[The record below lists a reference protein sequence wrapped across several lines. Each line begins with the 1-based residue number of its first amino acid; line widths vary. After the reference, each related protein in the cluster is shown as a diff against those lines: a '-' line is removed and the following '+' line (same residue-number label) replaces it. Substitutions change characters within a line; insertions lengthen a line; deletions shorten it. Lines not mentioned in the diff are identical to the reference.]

1 MAEPQHCETTAGGE
15 PETIR
20 FLVHGMHCAGCVSRV
35 ENALNDVPGASDP
48 AVNLATHEV
57 RVRWDQNSATEDA
70 AASFAP
76 AVEKLGFELEW
87 PSDSNGDIT
96 LSNDPAPQ
104 SGASL
109 ADLILPATLAFAVFA
124 LSNVGGYRVHDR
136 SPLLILSGIVVF
148 WHGRSFFSGAWSAAR
163 SGFADM
169 NTLIAIGTGVAF
181 GVSALGMLLP
191 RSIWQG
197 KTPIYFESAAMIIV
211 FVLLGRTLEE
221 RAKRRT
227 TGAINAL
234 LDLRPPAVTRLT
246 GDDDSSGEEV
256 RVEEIRVGDRLL
268 VRPGESIAVDGVV
281 SSGRSTVD
289 EAAMTGES
297 VPVEKTVGSRVL
309 GGTVNQAGSF
319 VFEATAVGG
328 QTLLSQIVDLVR
340 DAQTSKA
347 PVARLA
353 DRVSAWFVP
362 IILLIAVA
370 TFTGWLLT
378 GTFEQAFLAA
388 VAVLVIACPCALGL
402 ATPTAIMV
410 GVGRGA
416 EQHVLIRSGAALEAL
431 AGVDTI
437 VFDKT
442 GTLTEGR
449 MAVASL
455 QPAEGVTEDELLAAA
470 AAVEQRSEHPLAV
483 AIRQAADDHGLALPG
498 VDDFAA
504 DPGRGAS
511 ATVDGSRVLV
521 GTRAFLGESGVEF
534 QNATDDAHQAQAMSQ
549 VFVARDDRFLGV
561 IGVSDSVRDE
571 AFATIQTLQR
581 LELNTVLLSGD
592 RKAVVEALAGKV
604 GIERCF
610 AEVLPDGKARVI
622 EELQQAGRRVAMIG
636 DGVNDAPA
644 LAKADVGIAM
654 GAGTDIAMQTAD
666 VTLSTS
672 NLQALV
678 DAVGLSRRTMR
689 TIRQNLFFALV
700 YNCIGIPLAAGLF
713 YPWLGVMLPPMFAAA
728 AMALSSVS
736 VVSNSLRL
744 KRFV

>member
-1 MAEPQHCETTAGGE
+1 MTDTQHCETAAGAG
-15 PETIR
+15 PETVR

-35 ENALNDVPGASDP
+35 ENALNDIPGVSEP

-57 RVRWDQNSATEDA
+57 RVRWDRSIRSGEATA
-70 AASFAP
+70 VFASP
-76 AVEKLGFELEW
+76 IEKLGYEIEW
-87 PSDSNGDIT
+87 RGDAEVGAQDGERDDEGT
-96 LSNDPAPQ
+96 LRQLIVPTV
-104 SGASL
+104 L
-109 ADLILPATLAFAVFA
+109 ALAVFVLSMGGWAFAGREA
-124 LSNVGGYRVHDR
+124 L
-136 SPLLILSGIVVF
+136 LLVLTAPVVF
-148 WHGRSFFSGAWSAAR
+148 CYGRSFFTGAWAAAR

-181 GVSALGMLLP
+181 GVSALGTLLP
-191 RSIWQG
+191 AAVWQG
-197 KTPIYFESAAMIIV
+197 QPPIYFESAAMITV

-234 LDLRPPAVTRLT
+234 LDLRPPRVTRLT
-246 GDDDSSGEEV
+246 GDDESTGEEV
-256 RVEEIRVGDRLL
+256 RVEDVRVGDRLL

-281 SSGRSTVD
+281 TRGQSSVD

-297 VPVEKTVGSRVL
+297 VPVEKSVGSRVL
-309 GGTVNQAGSF
+309 GGTVNQSGSF
-319 VFEATAVGG
+319 VLEATAVGG

-362 IILLIAVA
+362 LILLISAA
-370 TFTGWLLT
+370 TFVGWLLA
-378 GTFEQAFLAA
+378 GSFEQAFLAA

-416 EQHVLIRSGAALEAL
+416 ERHVLIRSGAALEAL
-431 AGVDTI
+431 ADVDTI

-449 MAVASL
+449 MSVAAL
-455 QPAEGVTEDELLAAA
+455 HPVAGVSENELLTVA

-483 AIRQAADDHGLALPG
+483 AIRHAAVERAVSVPR
-498 VDDFAA
+498 VDDFVAVA
-504 DPGRGAS
+504 GRGAR
-511 ATVDGSRVLV
+511 ATVDGLSVLV
-521 GTRAFLGESGVEF
+521 GTHEFLAEAAVSGLDDV
-534 QNATDDAHQAQAMSQ
+534 NALEVAAAMSS
-549 VFVARDDRFLGV
+549 VLVARDGRLLGAIDV
-561 IGVSDSVRDE
+561 ADTIRSE
-571 AFATIQTLQR
+571 AAATVAGLQR
-581 LELNTVLLSGD
+581 LELASVLLSGD
-592 RKAVVEALAGKV
+592 RRAVVDALGAKV
-604 GIERCF
+604 GIERCIS
-610 AEVLPDGKARVI
+610 EVLPDGKARVI
-622 EELQQAGRRVAMIG
+622 EELQQNGCHVAMIG
-636 DGVNDAPA
+636 DGINDAPA
-644 LAKADVGIAM
+644 LAQADVGIAM

-666 VTLSTS
+666 VTLST
-672 NLQALV
+672 NQLQAVV
-678 DAVGLSRRTMR
+678 DAVRLSRRTMR

-700 YNCIGIPLAAGLF
+700 YNCLGIPLAAGLF

>member
-1 MAEPQHCETTAGGE
+1 MTETQHSETAAGGDA
-15 PETIR
+15 ETVR

-35 ENALNDVPGASDP
+35 ENALKEVPGVSEP

-57 RVRWDQNSATEDA
+57 RVRWKTSSVDGEISAAVT
-70 AASFAP
+70 AP
-76 AVEKLGFELEW
+76 IEKLGYEIEW
-87 PSDSNGDIT
+87 PRDADPDSHEGEHDGDGSFVS
-96 LSNDPAPQ
+96 LVWPAV
-104 SGASL
+104 L
-109 ADLILPATLAFAVFA
+109 A
-124 LSNVGGYRVHDR
+124 
-136 SPLLILSGIVVF
+136 IVVF
-148 WHGRSFFSGAWSAAR
+148 GLSMGGVIFPGRNMLLLLLTSPIVFWSGRPFFTGAWSAAR

-181 GVSALGMLLP
+181 GVSALGTLLP
-191 RSIWQG
+191 ASVWQER
-197 KTPIYFESAAMIIV
+197 PPVYFESAAMITV

-227 TGAINAL
+227 TGAVNAL
-234 LDLRPPAVTRLT
+234 LDLRPPTATRLA
-246 GDDDSSGEEV
+246 DENDSTGEEV
-256 RVEEIRVGDRLL
+256 RVDEIRVGDRLL
-268 VRPGESIAVDGVV
+268 VRPGERIAVDGEVV
-281 SSGRSTVD
+281 SGRAVVD

-297 VPVEKTVGSRVL
+297 VPIEKSVGSRVL
-309 GGTVNQAGSF
+309 GGTVNQSGSIE
-319 VFEATAVGG
+319 FEATAVGG
-328 QTLLSQIVDLVR
+328 QTMLSQIVDLVR

-362 IILLIAVA
+362 IILLIALA
-370 TFTGWLLT
+370 TFVGWLIA
-378 GTFEQAFLAA
+378 GSFEQAFLAA
-388 VAVLVIACPCALGL
+388 VAVLVVACPCALGL

-416 EQHVLIRSGAALEAL
+416 ERHVLIRSGAALESL

-455 QPAEGVTEDELLAAA
+455 QPENGISEEDLLVAA
-470 AAVEQRSEHPLAV
+470 AAVEQRSEHPLAL
-483 AIRQAADDHGLALPG
+483 AICQAVSDSGLSLPG
-498 VDDFAA
+498 VDDFESEA
-504 DPGRGAS
+504 GRGAR
-511 ATVDGSRVLV
+511 ATVDGQRVLV
-521 GTRAFLGESGVEF
+521 GSRAFLSGSGIEMSEPAHAADDDSSDA
-534 QNATDDAHQAQAMSQ
+534 ATSR
-549 VFVARDDRFLGV
+549 VCVARENQFLGA
-561 IGVSDSVRDE
+561 ISISDSVRDE
-571 AFATIQTLQR
+571 AFGTVQSLQR

-592 RKAVVEALAGKV
+592 RQAVVESLARSV

-672 NLQALV
+672 DLSALV
-678 DAVGLSRRTMR
+678 SAVRLSRRTMR

-700 YNCIGIPLAAGLF
+700 YNCVGIPLAAGLF

>member
-1 MAEPQHCETTAGGE
+1 MTEPQRLETVAGDE
-15 PETIR
+15 PETLR

-35 ENALNDVPGASDP
+35 ENALKEVPGVSDP

-57 RVRWDQNSATEDA
+57 RVRWERCRAVDDA
-70 AASFAP
+70 VASFAP
-76 AVEKLGFELEW
+76 AIEKLGFELEW
-87 PSDSNGDIT
+87 PDAGGVKESKLDEVS
-96 LSNDPAPQ
+96 P
-104 SGASL
+104 ASL
-109 ADLILPATLAFAVFA
+109 AVPMLLAAVVFP
-124 LSNVGGYRVHDR
+124 LSMGGWEFVGRE
-136 SPLLILSGIVVF
+136 LLLLVLTAPVVF
-148 WHGRSFFSGAWSAAR
+148 WFGRSFFSGAWSAAR

-181 GVSALGMLLP
+181 GVSALGTLLP
-191 RSIWQG
+191 ASVWQG
-197 KTPIYFESAAMIIV
+197 QPPIYFESAAMITV

-234 LDLRPPAVTRLT
+234 LDLRPPTATRLT
-246 GDDDSSGEEV
+246 GDDDPSGEEV

-268 VRPGESIAVDGVV
+268 VRPGERIAVDGVV
-281 SSGRSTVD
+281 SSGRSSVD

-297 VPVEKTVGSRVL
+297 VPVEKTAGGRVL

-362 IILLIAVA
+362 IILLIAAV
-370 TFTGWLLT
+370 TFVGWLVASS
-378 GTFEQAFLAA
+378 FEQAFLAA

-416 EQHVLIRSGAALEAL
+416 ERHVLIRSGAALEAL
-431 AGVDTI
+431 AAVDTI

-449 MAVASL
+449 MAVGLL
-455 QPAEGVTEDELLAAA
+455 QPVGSVSEDELLAAA
-470 AAVEQRSEHPLAV
+470 AAVEQRSEHPIAV
-483 AIRQAADDHGLALPG
+483 AVCQAAADRDLMLSD
-498 VDDFAA
+498 VDDFGSES
-504 DPGRGAS
+504 GRGAS
-511 ATVDGSRVLV
+511 ATVDGRRVHV
-521 GTRAFLGESGVEF
+521 GTRRFLSEAGVELSD
-534 QNATDDAHQAQAMSQ
+534 TSEDAKQSLAMSQ
-549 VFVARDDRFLGV
+549 VFVARDGRLLGV
-561 IGVSDSVRDE
+561 IGISDSVRDE
-571 AFATIQTLQR
+571 VFATIQSLLR
-581 LELNTVLLSGD
+581 LEMNTVLLSGD
-592 RKAVVEALAGKV
+592 RQPVVEALAESV
-604 GIERCF
+604 GIERSF

-622 EELQQAGRRVAMIG
+622 EELQQAGCRVAMIG
-636 DGVNDAPA
+636 DGINDAPA

-654 GAGTDIAMQTAD
+654 GGGTDIAMQTAD

-678 DAVGLSRRTMR
+678 DAVRLSRRTMG

-700 YNCIGIPLAAGLF
+700 YNCVGIPLAAGLF